1 VSKWGD
7 DFAGQGARMLAGY
20 FGTGSASARYLD
32 LDQTS
37 RLLSH
42 LVIGEE
48 YKKYE
53 TSEYS
58 EHLVFKRD
66 AWAIVD
72 PSNPEFCGIAN
83 LKNGA
88 KVILNEVEYTIDE
101 AHRNEHIVDFRM
113 VRRAPSE
120 FRGEQDYRGRG

>member
-66 AWAIVD
+66 QGDSQRGGIHDRRGA
-72 PSNPEFCGIAN
+72 PE
-83 LKNGA
+83 
-88 KVILNEVEYTIDE
+88 
-101 AHRNEHIVDFRM
+101 
-113 VRRAPSE
+113 
-120 FRGEQDYRGRG
+120 